1 MLFWLTSYI
10 FVYLPTYPNELRD
23 HLKIFKH
30 KQPPV
35 KFISLIY
42 PLIQVSIPLNNA
54 LTYLIFLLYS
64 PLFFLLPIETFST
77 VDFLFYRYRCQLYF
91 FCPSLPITITFQ
103 FHLHCTIYL
112 QSLMLHNN
120 NKKITGFGDINEKL
134 ISL

>member
-1 MLFWLTSYI
+1 M
-10 FVYLPTYPNELRD
+10 
-23 HLKIFKH
+23 
-30 KQPPV
+30 

-77 VDFLFYRYRCQLYF
+77 VDFFILQIQMLALFLLSISFNNYNIPV
-91 FCPSLPITITFQ
+91 PSPLHNLPTITNA
-103 FHLHCTIYL
+103 TL
-112 QSLMLHNN
+112 QQ
-120 NKKITGFGDINEKL
+120 KITGFGDINEKL